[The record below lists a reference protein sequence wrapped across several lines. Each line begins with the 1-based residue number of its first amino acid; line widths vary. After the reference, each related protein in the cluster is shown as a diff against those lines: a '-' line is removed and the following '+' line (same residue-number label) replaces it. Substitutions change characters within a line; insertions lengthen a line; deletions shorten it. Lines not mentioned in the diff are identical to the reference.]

1 MKPVIPFDPG
11 ITRPRSHWSSLWES
25 AVGADEPA
33 AEIEVVHCGDAVGEP
48 GGLPFWF
55 VSSPTAVKGMI
66 SSLGVWFDRRDA
78 REQEELTAA
87 LCGVR
92 AGRSIC
98 LA

>member
-1 MKPVIPFDPG
+1 MKPVISFDPG

-25 AVGADEPA
+25 AVGADRPA
-33 AEIEVVHCGDAVGEP
+33 PEIEIVRSGDAGGEP
-48 GGLPFWF
+48 GGLPLWF
-55 VSSPTAVKGMI
+55 ASTATALKGMI